1 MTNIFP
7 QDHLFT
13 RLLAEARAAEAAAR
27 ADRERQERES
37 EQHKQA
43 AIAGALSEL
52 TTLLGADFMAAIEPY
67 VVEVTYS
74 NALLTIR
81 LDIPQH
87 NDIRIYYNPHGH
99 VTVQTYGRKNEYFSP
114 QNMVPFA
121 RALETARESYAND
134 AAEIAHNR
142 AIEAAHEQYEAER
155 ARIREANR
163 AALAALQAEYD
174 DGEFDLYALE
184 YGILTEDGD
193 VGRGAAMVLCEEPDD
208 RDRWLVVH
216 HSGKQTRER
225 FFYPICLE
233 GPRRYRATGRYY
245 TRPVTVDGYGVVGY
259 LAPTASDERVAAY
272 ATRAAA
278 VLQPPP
284 ELPEILNGLDI

>member
-1 MTNIFP
+1 MANIFP
-7 QDHLFT
+7 QGHLFT
-13 RLLAEARAAEAAAR
+13 RLLAEAGAAEAARLAEAKR
-27 ADRERQERES
+27 NSLAAAERE
-37 EQHKQA
+37 A
-43 AIAGALSEL
+43 EL
-52 TTLLGADFMAAIEPY
+52 TETMLTRLAAYMGAEFVDAISPY
-67 VVEVTYS
+67 TVVDYVTDS
-74 NALLTIR
+74 TFRFILVIPGHRNIHLTFDPDR
-81 LDIPQH
+81 WL
-87 NDIRIYYNPHGH
+87 RISGGERAEITP
-99 VTVQTYGRKNEYFSP
+99 TD
-114 QNMVPFA
+114 MLPFA
-121 RALETARESYAND
+121 RELRSARDIYQQE
-134 AAEIAHNR
+134 AAERAHQEAIA
-142 AIEAAHEQYEAER
+142 AAQEQYEAER
-155 ARIREANR
+155 ARVREANR
-163 AALAALQAEYD
+163 AALERLQAEYD

-259 LAPTASDERVAAY
+259 LAPTAGDERVAAY